1 MRWESGGCGD
11 GRGGKDLMGTCC
23 LNNEWPLGLCVCGG
37 GVRARDCSQR
47 ARVKK
52 KKKNKRVAFEG
63 LTFICGTMSHFR
75 ASQPAVLCVRRGF
88 FPANV
93 SLKCKWT
100 FPLFFLFFLSNK
112 ERNQDRVEAL
122 FVCHHTV
129 TFLLISGP
137 AAR

>member
-23 LNNEWPLGLCVCGG
+23 LNNEWPLGLCVWWRGACE
-37 GVRARDCSQR
+37 RLFTES
-47 ARVKK
+47 KSEK

>member
-23 LNNEWPLGLCVCGG
+23 LNNEWPLGLCVWWRGACERLFTEGK
-37 GVRARDCSQR
+37 SE
-47 ARVKK
+47 K